1 MVKTYEHYRIIN
13 ILWGNIL
20 GGIQNNT
27 RHRKNEVMAEKKKMW
42 NGGKTNITTK
52 EAKIFR
58 QMEDGYDLDDSE
70 IEFREDLVKRE
81 KLMRE
86 ESKHQK
92 IQSKYSFSKKPMHEL
107 YNDIDYEK
115 KTPISGMGGVKRIK

>member
-1 MVKTYEHYRIIN
+1 MK
-13 ILWGNIL
+13 
-20 GGIQNNT
+20 
-27 RHRKNEVMAEKKKMW
+27 KKKKMW

-58 QMEDGYDLDDSE
+58 QMEDTYDTIDSE

-86 ESKHQK
+86 EAKNQK
-92 IQSKYSFSKKPMHEL
+92 IQSKYSLSKKPMHEL
-107 YNDIDYEK
+107 YNDIDYEE
-115 KTPISGMGGVKRIK
+115 KTPVSGMGGVQRKK